1 MLDGM
6 GSWLCWKCSSN
17 ICQIYGS
24 NYLSF
29 IRNVYVSRIFD
40 VVRFF
45 WLFHYIHMTWAAG
58 QYFSALQPLR
68 MLLLVEMEKANIIS
82 GVLIQ
87 HHSNYTGQKKRRE
100 CRLCCCQQNGTELTL
115 VWLFLLEVGGLE
127 LGRDPYMA
135 QNGSSFFV
143 PRVAPSLNFHIP
155 KKVTNGLYQMP
166 ANSWWRYFLVCL
178 LSYCNIFN

>member
-1 MLDGM
+1 MKLDGM

-58 QYFSALQPLR
+58 QYFSALQPLFYI
-68 MLLLVEMEKANIIS
+68 VEEEKANIISS

-100 CRLCCCQQNGTELTL
+100 CLLPTSEWNRTNASMAFSIRGRGSRTRQGSVYGTKWIKFFCTACGPK
-115 VWLFLLEVGGLE
+115 LEFS
-127 LGRDPYMA
+127 Y
-135 QNGSSFFV
+135 
-143 PRVAPSLNFHIP
+143 P
-155 KKVTNGLYQMP
+155 KKGYKWSVSDACKLMMKIFFSLSPQ
-166 ANSWWRYFLVCL
+166 L
-178 LSYCNIFN
+178 L

>member
-1 MLDGM
+1 M
-6 GSWLCWKCSSN
+6 GWEAGFVESVVVTS
-17 ICQIYGS
+17 
-24 NYLSF
+24 
-29 IRNVYVSRIFD
+29 
-40 VVRFF
+40 VRFTGQIISASSEMCTF
-45 WLFHYIHMTWAAG
+45 PAFLMLFDFLLLLSHMTWAAG
-58 QYFSALQPLR
+58 QYFGALQPLFYI
-68 MLLLVEMEKANIIS
+68 VEEEKANIISS

-178 LSYCNIFN
+178 LGYCSNIFN